1 MSHKPHVKVAE
12 DLSSFELYGME
23 YTPHA
28 EYYKHGDMIEVIPA
42 GECLKGRLANL
53 LSKRG
58 IRVVKVLEKIAREAL
73 CKYFSVVTSK
83 DAEALAHKHMCAPH
97 ILVSL
102 PYGSICGLTIMG
114 DINNLVCKDPR
125 DILILNRIVKQFPV
139 NTVIVEVGSV
149 TWGIVERLGFDV
161 LEIQGDFAICG
172 RRNGSFVPQPFRD
185 ICKDLIIWQTSTHL
199 YSA

>member
-42 GECLKGRLANL
+42 GECLKGKLANL

-58 IRVVKVLEKIAREAL
+58 IRTVEVLEKVARGAL
-73 CKYFSVVTSK
+73 SKYFSVVSSQ
-83 DAEALAHKHMCAPH
+83 DAETLAHKHVCAPH

-102 PYGSICGLTIMG
+102 PHGSICGLTMMG

-125 DILILNRIVKQFPV
+125 DILVLNRVVKQFPV
-139 NTVIVEVGSV
+139 NTAIVEVGSV

-161 LEIQGDFAICG
+161 LEIKGDFAICG
-172 RRNGSFVPQPFRD
+172 RRNGNFVPKQFRD
-185 ICKDLIIWQTSTHL
+185 ICKDLIVWQTSSHL